1 MSNEVEQAGAAS
13 QTLPW
18 PERLWDWFEAPEL
31 GRWFEGL
38 RPWSREEWRL
48 RVEQEVVDDTMVLRA
63 ELPGIDP
70 DKDVEITVSDGLL
83 NLRAERRF
91 EEKEDKGG
99 RIRSEFRYGSF
110 SRTIRVP
117 RELSVDDVTAS
128 YRDGNL
134 EVRFPFKVPTENQ
147 PRKVPVTRA

>member
-38 RPWSREEWRL
+38 RPWSREERRL

-70 DKDVEITVSDGLL
+70 DKDVEITVADGLL

-128 YRDGNL
+128 YRDGIL